1 VTAVVLVTDSEA
13 APAFQRAL
21 AERRVGFTVLPAV
34 LGAGRSGVKAGDR
47 VHPGGSSVIL
57 TVLDSGEAEATLE
70 ALRRA
75 RDEAGAAGATRI
87 WRFGV
92 DEVA

>member
-57 TVLDSGEAEATLE
+57 SVFDRSEEESALE
-70 ALRRA
+70 ALRRV
-75 RDEAGAAGATRI
+75 REEAGVSGATRM
-87 WRFGV
+87 WRFAV